1 MEPRKRKTLLDLDRL
16 PTQKELREFFLANDW
31 SARKPYDFDKWTQEK
46 IEDKNYTQNIF
57 DKIWHKI
64 SRKHGQK
71 ASPRCYTKD
80 YPPEVLRSNVGDIVS
95 GSITEMVNEHPD
107 VVQSIFDNL
116 SDDFLSGGLQTVK
129 AVMTGQ
135 EIENPQALTEED
147 IAKVDRFVD
156 NAMDTLMTTVD
167 YDTLVRVC
175 REYGA
180 PEDFYDI
187 KTNYPRTEFEEKYDH
202 KKAKTKV
209 TYSTLAADYAMDVE
223 RINSYSPAEL
233 AESSAFVADFY
244 EELDEIDLAILK
256 LKIEGKNLEE
266 IADILGFRTHSAI
279 HKRIKRIQQQ
289 YLDFDPDFRKEYYK
303 KYKNKKV
310 S

>member
-1 MEPRKRKTLLDLDRL
+1 
-16 PTQKELREFFLANDW
+16 
-31 SARKPYDFDKWTQEK
+31 
-46 IEDKNYTQNIF
+46 
-57 DKIWHKI
+57 
-64 SRKHGQK
+64 
-71 ASPRCYTKD
+71 
-80 YPPEVLRSNVGDIVS
+80 
-95 GSITEMVNEHPD
+95 
-107 VVQSIFDNL
+107 
-116 SDDFLSGGLQTVK
+116 
-129 AVMTGQ
+129 
-135 EIENPQALTEED
+135 
-147 IAKVDRFVD
+147 
-156 NAMDTLMTTVD
+156 
-167 YDTLVRVC
+167 
-175 REYGA
+175 
-180 PEDFYDI
+180 
-187 KTNYPRTEFEEKYDH
+187 
-202 KKAKTKV
+202 
-209 TYSTLAADYAMDVE
+209 MDVE